1 MTYLRG
7 RLYFVVSLCCVSIL
21 CQRSSRGLRG
31 WLDTTFQPRQKPLG
45 SDLLAVAAYL
55 GVTRAPAGDSLFF
68 LLGFIAVV
76 SGRFNF
82 IVIVVTSDIKGSLG
96 VGSDTW
102 GIVGLWSLAGLLHGV
117 FFFFT
122 EELELISWSWIDH
135 LLWGFRL
142 PASAKHFREPKPGR
156 IRCWRRRMDGRP
168 SFDILVLKWFGKTA
182 LGTLM
187 VGIHGWGWT
196 APSVVA
202 LLGARYV
209 TQSSH
214 GFLFGSLDCIIAYG
228 VA

>member
-117 FFFFT
+117 FFF
-122 EELELISWSWIDH
+122 LRRSWSSF
-135 LLWGFRL
+135 LGPGLTTCFGGSGCL
-142 PASAKHFREPKPGR
+142 PAQNTSGSRNQGVSGAGEGA
-156 IRCWRRRMDGRP
+156 W
-168 SFDILVLKWFGKTA
+168 
-182 LGTLM
+182 M
-187 VGIHGWGWT
+187 VGHHST
-196 APSVVA
+196 
-202 LLGARYV
+202 
-209 TQSSH
+209 
-214 GFLFGSLDCIIAYG
+214 FLFSSGSEKLPLEH
-228 VA
+228 